1 MPLLTRAP
9 ELLDSVRLDVDAGF
23 ERVLAASSSSESESF
38 NLDLSF
44 DLEGLGSVLGAALVD
59 TVGGS
64 TGSALILRVS
74 GAGLDAV
81 AAAAAV
87 GLALPKK
94 SSFPEGFGFAASSLM
109 SGLTSFGSDLTTG

>member
-74 GAGLDAV
+74 GAGLDA
-81 AAAAAV
+81 AAAAV